1 MGFQLL
7 NFIAQQCQSLTASTA
22 PTIDAIGL
30 KIVLSLA
37 TIMLVW
43 FGIQEALASAQGGQG
58 FNMARFLNFFMLISF
73 AYMFVKYYDS
83 SIPGIGYSL
92 KGFIS
97 QGTTSLA
104 QTIGQDGIQSMFQ
117 SIDAALAKSGP
128 GMAMFTAPYLL
139 FAYIST
145 QIGLSV
151 LSAIAAVILAY
162 GAVAGTI
169 IGILGPIF
177 IPFLIIEKLEFLFW
191 GWFKAY
197 LSFAFYKVV
206 AAATMSILGHLFIT
220 YYANLTDFT
229 NPLTLI
235 KNLPLLIVLVVVNV
249 FLILKIPAIT
259 ASIFS
264 GSSSGHDAGMGAI
277 TGAITAGIMG

>member
-1 MGFQLL
+1 MGNQLL
-7 NFIAQQCQSLTASTA
+7 TFIMQQCDSLTATMS
-22 PTIDAIGL
+22 PSVDAIGL
-30 KIVLSLA
+30 HIVLSLA

-43 FGIQEALASAQGGQG
+43 FGVQEALASSRGGPG
-58 FNMARFLNFFMLISF
+58 FDMARFLNFFMLISF

-128 GMAMFTAPYLL
+128 GMAMFTEPYML
-139 FAYIST
+139 FAYSIT
-145 QIGLSV
+145 QIALSV
-151 LSAIAAVILAY
+151 LTGLVAVILAY

-177 IPFLIIEKLEFLFW
+177 IPFLVIEKLEFLFW

-206 AAATMSILGHLFIT
+206 AAATMSVLGHLFIT
-220 YYANLTDFT
+220 YYAKLADFT
-229 NPLTLI
+229 SPLTLV
-235 KNLPLLIVLVVVNV
+235 KNLPFLIVLVVVNV
-249 FLILKIPAIT
+249 FLIIKIPAIT

-264 GSSSGHDAGMGAI
+264 GSSSGHDAGMGAM
-277 TGAITAGIMG
+277 TGAITAGIMR

>member
-1 MGFQLL
+1 MGNQLL
-7 NFIAQQCQSLTASTA
+7 TFIMQQCDSLTATMS
-22 PTIDAIGL
+22 PSVDAIGL
-30 KIVLSLA
+30 HIVLSLA

-43 FGIQEALASAQGGQG
+43 FGVQEALASAQGGPG
-58 FNMARFLNFFMLISF
+58 FNMGKFLNFFILITF
-73 AYMFVKYYDS
+73 AYTFVRYYDS
-83 SIPGIGYSL
+83 AIPGIGYSL

-128 GMAMFTAPYLL
+128 GMAMFTEPYML
-139 FAYIST
+139 FAYTIT
-145 QIGLSV
+145 QIALSV
-151 LSAIAAVILAY
+151 LTGLVAVILAY

-169 IGILGPIF
+169 IGLLGPIF
-177 IPFLIIEKLEFLFW
+177 IPFLVIEKLEFLFW

-220 YYANLTDFT
+220 YYAKLADFT
-229 NPLTLI
+229 SPLTLV
-235 KNLPLLIVLVVVNV
+235 KNLPFLIVLVVVNV

-264 GSSSGHDAGMGAI
+264 GSSSGHDAGIGAV
-277 TGAITAGIMG
+277 TGALTAGIMR

>member
-1 MGFQLL
+1 M
-7 NFIAQQCQSLTASTA
+7 SPSVDT
-22 PTIDAIGL
+22 IGL
-30 KIVLSLA
+30 HIVLSLA
-37 TIMLVW
+37 TIMMVW
-43 FGIQEALASAQGGQG
+43 FGVQEALASSRGGPG
-58 FNMARFLNFFMLISF
+58 FDMARFLNFFMLISF

-92 KGFIS
+92 KSFIS

-128 GMAMFTAPYLL
+128 GMAMFTAPYML

-145 QIGLSV
+145 QVGLTV
-151 LSAIAAVILAY
+151 LAAIATVILAY

-169 IGILGPIF
+169 IGLLGPIF
-177 IPFLIIEKLEFLFW
+177 IPFLVVEKLEFLFW

-206 AAATMSILGHLFIT
+206 AAATMSVLGHLFIS

-229 NPLTLI
+229 NPLNLI
-235 KNLPLLIVLVVVNV
+235 KNLPLLIVLVIVNI

-264 GSSSGHDAGMGAI
+264 GSSGGHDAGMGAV
-277 TGAITAGIMG
+277 TGAITAAVMG

>member
-1 MGFQLL
+1 MGNQILT
-7 NFIAQQCQSLTASTA
+7 FITQQCDTLTATMSPSVDT
-22 PTIDAIGL
+22 IGL
-30 KIVLSLA
+30 HIVLSLA
-37 TIMLVW
+37 TIMMVW
-43 FGIQEALASAQGGQG
+43 FGVQEALASSRGGPG
-58 FNMARFLNFFMLISF
+58 FDMANFLNFFMLISF

-128 GMAMFTAPYLL
+128 GMVLFNTPYLII
-139 FAYIST
+139 AYLGT
-145 QIGLSV
+145 QMMLSV
-151 LSAIAAVILAY
+151 LTAVAAVILAY
-162 GAVAGTI
+162 GALAGTI

-177 IPFLIIEKLEFLFW
+177 IPFLVIEKLDFLFW

-197 LSFAFYKVV
+197 LSFAFYKVI
-206 AAATMSILGHLFIT
+206 AAATLSVLGHLFIT
-220 YYANLTDFT
+220 YYATLTNFSD
-229 NPLTLI
+229 PLSMV
-235 KNLPLLIVLVVVNV
+235 KNLPFLIMLVFVNI

-264 GSSSGHDAGMGAI
+264 GSSSGHDAGMGTI
-277 TGAITAGIMG
+277 TGAITAGIMR

>member
-1 MGFQLL
+1 MGNQLL
-7 NFIAQQCQSLTASTA
+7 MFIGQQCDTLTAMMS
-22 PTIDAIGL
+22 PSIDTIGL
-30 KIVLSLA
+30 HIVISLA
-37 TIMLVW
+37 TIMMVW
-43 FGIQEALASAQGGQG
+43 FGVQEALASSRGGPG
-58 FNMARFLNFFMLISF
+58 FDMAKFLNFFMLLSF

-92 KGFIS
+92 KGFVS

-104 QTIGQDGIQSMFQ
+104 QTIGQDGVQSMFQ
-117 SIDAALAKSGP
+117 TIDSALSKSGP

-145 QIGLSV
+145 QIGLTV
-151 LSAIAAVILAY
+151 LSAIATVILAY

-169 IGILGPIF
+169 IGLLGPIF
-177 IPFLIIEKLEFLFW
+177 IPFLVVEKLEFLFW

-206 AAATMSILGHLFIT
+206 AAATMSVLGHLFIT

-229 NPLTLI
+229 NPINLI
-235 KNLPLLIVLVVVNV
+235 KNLPLLIVLVIVNV

-264 GSSSGHDAGMGAI
+264 GSSGGHDAGMGAV
-277 TGAITAGIMG
+277 TGAITAAMMG

>member
-1 MGFQLL
+1 MGNQLL
-7 NFIAQQCQSLTASTA
+7 TFIMQQCDSLTATMS
-22 PTIDAIGL
+22 PSVDAIGL
-30 KIVLSLA
+30 HIVLSLA
-37 TIMLVW
+37 TIMMVW
-43 FGIQEALASAQGGQG
+43 FGVQEALASAQGGPG
-58 FNMARFLNFFMLISF
+58 FNMAKFLNFFMLISF

-128 GMAMFTAPYLL
+128 GMAMFTAPYML
-139 FAYIST
+139 FAYAIT

-151 LSAIAAVILAY
+151 LSAIIAVILAY
-162 GAVAGTI
+162 GAIAGTI

-206 AAATMSILGHLFIT
+206 AAATMSVLGHLFIS
-220 YYANLTDFT
+220 YYATLTDFS

-235 KNLPLLIVLVVVNV
+235 KNLPFLIMLVVVNV

-264 GSSSGHDAGMGAI
+264 GSSSGHDAGLGAI

>member
-1 MGFQLL
+1 MGNQLL
-7 NFIAQQCQSLTASTA
+7 MFIGQQCDSLTATMS
-22 PTIDAIGL
+22 PSVDAIGL
-30 KIVLSLA
+30 HIVLSLA
-37 TIMLVW
+37 TIMMVW
-43 FGIQEALASAQGGQG
+43 FGVQEALASAQGGPG
-58 FNMARFLNFFMLISF
+58 FNMGKFLNFFMLISF

-117 SIDAALAKSGP
+117 SIDSALAKSGP

-229 NPLTLI
+229 NPLTLV
-235 KNLPLLIVLVVVNV
+235 KNLPLLIVLVVVNI

-277 TGAITAGIMG
+277 TGAITAGMMG